1 MLERPRLTEGA
12 LHVMPLPPG
21 RSLEGDFR
29 GGPFRTARGNVWG
42 CFERGKNGKYELEA
56 RGIGRRWSRA

>member
-1 MLERPRLTEGA
+1 MLKRRRLTEGA

-29 GGPFRTARGNVWG
+29 GGLFQTACGDMWG
-42 CFERGKNGKYELEA
+42 CFERGKNGK
-56 RGIGRRWSRA
+56 